1 VVDDLIAPG
10 STGPWVDLVLDKVEP
25 SKWLH
30 QGDMLVDIRIPVFKA
45 LLDVQ
50 NDPTPEIP
58 VDVGTIVVMTQ
69 SCDLE
74 NRKAPMVA
82 CCPVHTLA
90 EFESFNERFKRMG
103 EWENVRRGKIAGLHL
118 VPGADIEN
126 NRTCLVVD
134 FRVIHSLTI
143 EHVIEFIKDVGHHPR
158 LKSPYVEHM
167 SQAFARLF
175 MRVGLPV
182 DIPPFK

>member
-1 VVDDLIAPG
+1 MVDDLIAPG
-10 STGPWVDLVLDKVEP
+10 STGPWVALVLDGVAP

-30 QGDMLVDIRIPVFKA
+30 QGDMLVDIKIPVFKA

-82 CCPVHTLA
+82 CCPVHTLE
-90 EFESFNERFKRMG
+90 EFESFNERFTRKG

-118 VPGADIEN
+118 VPGADIKN

-158 LKSPYVEHM
+158 LQSPYVEHM
-167 SQAFARLF
+167 SLAFARLF
-175 MRVGLPV
+175 MRVGLLFL
-182 DIPPFK
+182 IPTFK

>member
-1 VVDDLIAPG
+1 MDGLISPTSADAWLDVVLEY
-10 STGPWVDLVLDKVEP
+10 TETT
-25 SKWLH
+25 KWLH
-30 QGDMLVDIRIPVFKA
+30 QGDLLVDINVPVFKV
-45 LLDVQ
+45 LLDLQ
-50 NDPTPEIP
+50 NDPAPEIP
-58 VDVGTIVVMTQ
+58 VDVGTIIVMTQ
-69 SCDLE
+69 SCDLT

-82 CCPVHTLA
+82 CCPVHTLH
-90 EFESFNERFKRMG
+90 EFESFNAAFNRSG

-118 VPGADIEN
+118 LPGADIKD

-143 EHVIEFIKDVGHHPR
+143 EHVIDFIKDRRHHPR
-158 LKSPYVEHM
+158 LKSPYLEHM

>member
-1 VVDDLIAPG
+1 
-10 STGPWVDLVLDKVEP
+10 
-25 SKWLH
+25 
-30 QGDMLVDIRIPVFKA
+30 MLVDIKIPMFKA

-82 CCPVHTLA
+82 CCPVHTLE
-90 EFESFNERFKRMG
+90 EFESFNERFKQKG

-118 VPGADIEN
+118 LPGADIEN
-126 NRTCLVVD
+126 NRTCLVATSFGRGWAGYMPRTPSAACND
-134 FRVIHSLTI
+134 P
-143 EHVIEFIKDVGHHPR
+143 HVLVTWVSEVGSYR
-158 LKSPYVEHM
+158 LRK
-167 SQAFARLF
+167 
-175 MRVGLPV
+175 RVG
-182 DIPPFK
+182 